1 MEIGPVRYAHP
12 EEGVNIAY
20 RVLGDGPTV
29 IHIVAGGPSGVEGR
43 LTISVHLRYLERAA
57 SLGFRLVI
65 YDQRGTGLSLRDVEE
80 ISTETKLADLSA
92 VIEATH
98 AASVILVSETMGGGV
113 ALSYAHA
120 HPERVDALILDGTF
134 GSGGDVP
141 GIDELISLLEANYP
155 VGARAIMDIPFPGAP
170 EVVEAHARVIRES
183 ADAATSAR
191 IWRTAFHA
199 DVTALLP
206 EIKAPTLVRH
216 QTRARNT
223 PEHKARELAG
233 QIPDAELQMLSWD
246 NPIPLSDAEIDESW
260 LMIREFVDRRVPTG
274 AAERGASQPASTTHE
289 QSSSGFATI
298 LFTDVVASTPL
309 LTQLRDERMREV
321 MRDHDTVCEAAITT
335 HGGRVVKT
343 IGDAFM
349 AEFGVPSAAI
359 EAAIAIQ
366 RGIRAQFQGSEV
378 PVRLRIGINAGEP
391 IAVDDDLHGASVVI
405 AKRLES
411 EAETDGILV
420 SDVVRQAVAGKD
432 FEFDDSGE
440 VELKGFDEPLRAW
453 AVRWD

>member
-1 MEIGPVRYAHP
+1 M
-12 EEGVNIAY
+12 
-20 RVLGDGPTV
+20 
-29 IHIVAGGPSGVEGR
+29 S
-43 LTISVHLRYLERAA
+43 
-57 SLGFRLVI
+57 
-65 YDQRGTGLSLRDVEE
+65 
-80 ISTETKLADLSA
+80 
-92 VIEATH
+92 
-98 AASVILVSETMGGGV
+98 
-113 ALSYAHA
+113 
-120 HPERVDALILDGTF
+120 ALILDGAF
-134 GSGGDVP
+134 GYGGDIP

-155 VGARAIMDIPFPGAP
+155 VAARAMIDITFPDTP
-170 EVVEAHARVIRES
+170 EVVEALARLIRES

-206 EIKAPTLVRH
+206 EVKAPTLVRH
-216 QTRARNT
+216 QSHARNI

-233 QIPDAELQMLSWD
+233 QIPEAELQMLSWD
-246 NPIPLSDAEIDESW
+246 NIIPFSDAEIDESW
-260 LMIREFVDRRVPTG
+260 QMIREFLDRRVPTG
-274 AAERGASQPASTTHE
+274 AAERGASHPASTTSP

-321 MRDHDTVCEAAITT
+321 MRDHDAVCEAAITE

-366 RGIRAQFQGSEV
+366 RGIRDQFEGSDV

-411 EAETDGILV
+411 AAEADGILV

-432 FEFDDSGE
+432 FEFDDRGE